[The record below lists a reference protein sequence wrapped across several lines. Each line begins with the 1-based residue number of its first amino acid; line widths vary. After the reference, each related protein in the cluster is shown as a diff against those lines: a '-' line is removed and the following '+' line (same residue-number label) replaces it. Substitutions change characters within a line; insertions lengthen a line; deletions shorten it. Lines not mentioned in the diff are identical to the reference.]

1 MSLLD
6 EISSDL
12 VNESAD
18 LSNTLRKA
26 KMLSRAIGLPELREW
41 IDFEL
46 GGYPEL
52 DKVPRYRQFKPTNVG
67 TFCGPFGSMIKNY
80 VLPTYN
86 LPTEVKEFADNLV
99 FFEGIGELEALAAQ
113 APDSHRAKW
122 PQEMIIISRDSLRM
136 TGNMILV
143 DAYRPIPSHLI
154 SGILDQ
160 VKNKLLDFVLDLQE
174 SNITSEDLSNH
185 TVKPEIA
192 RNIFINNIY
201 GDRNVV
207 ASGTHVNQL
216 VSTVKE
222 GDRASLTR
230 FLREHNVEDNDIGDL
245 EDAISSEPTAS
256 KGCYGPKVR
265 AWIGG
270 MISKAASSAWDVSLE
285 TASKILIE
293 ALRGYY
299 GS

>member
-26 KMLSRAIGLPELREW
+26 KMLSRAIGLLEFREW

-46 GGYPEL
+46 GGYPQL
-52 DKVPRYRQFKPTNVG
+52 DKVPKYRQFKPTNVG
-67 TFCGPFGSMIKNY
+67 TFYGPFGSMIKNY

-86 LPTEVKEFADNLV
+86 LPPEVKEFADNLV

-113 APDSHRAKW
+113 APDSHQVKW
-122 PQEMIIISRDSLRM
+122 PQEMIILSRDSLSM
-136 TGNMILV
+136 TGNMVLV
-143 DAYRPIPSHLI
+143 DAHQPIPSHLI

-192 RNIFINNIY
+192 RSIFINNIY
-201 GDRNVV
+201 GSRNVV

-216 VSTVKE
+216 VSTVRE
-222 GDRASLTR
+222 GDLASLTR
-230 FLREHNVEDNDIGDL
+230 FLREHNVEYSDIGEL
-245 EDAISSEPTAS
+245 EDAISSEPTVCN
-256 KGCYGPKVR
+256 GRYGPKVK
-265 AWIGG
+265 AWLGG
-270 MISKAASSAWDVSLE
+270 MISKAASNAWNVGLE
-285 TASKILIE
+285 TASKILTE
-293 ALRGYY
+293 AVKGYY